1 MQVKILICADENK
14 FSAKLISG
22 KHSKKIVG
30 KPRKNSEI
38 KTTLLGLIK
47 TIKQIKYPVELNV
60 INDSVKIKEVFD
72 EGLEKSQHK
81 SYVMNNMK
89 EWKELASLIRQHEYF
104 IFSLPEKEKDLRE
117 ISELMR
123 DCLYKRF

>member
-1 MQVKILICADENK
+1 MQVKILIYADANK

-22 KHSKKIVG
+22 KHSKKIAG
-30 KPRKNSEI
+30 KPRKNSET

-47 TIKQIKYPVELNV
+47 TVKQIKYPVELTI

-72 EGLEKSQHK
+72 EGLEKSEYK

-89 EWKELASLIRQHEYF
+89 EWKKLASLIRQHEYF
-104 IFSLPEKEKDLRE
+104 IYSLPEKENDVRE
-117 ISELMR
+117 IRKLMR
-123 DCLYKRF
+123 DCQYKRF